1 MNRKYA
7 ILGESLKHTMS
18 PPIHKRLFEMKGRDF
33 SYDIIELP
41 PEELLPHG
49 EYIKGFA
56 GVNITIPHKMAVID
70 LCDSLAESAK
80 RYNSVNC
87 MDNKGGVHTGYNTD
101 CDGFL
106 AAIRAMGASLDGR
119 VLLIGCG
126 GVGRMMAIEA
136 ALAGAELYVAVL
148 ESDIPLAEQ
157 AAKEIRAMKQDAD
170 VRIVKTSEID
180 ASLEY
185 DLLMNAC
192 PVGMY
197 PKIDACPVN
206 DEVIGASKAVF
217 DVIYNPRETRL
228 LQKAKAMGKKTAGGM
243 AMLVW
248 QAVKAHEIWDG
259 DSYTNEEVQS
269 IIEEMEEEVERDFA
283 VDK

>member
-1 MNRKYA
+1 MKRNYGL
-7 ILGESLKHTMS
+7 LGESLKHTMS
-18 PPIHKRLFEMKGRDF
+18 PPIHQRLFELKNREF
-33 SYDIIELP
+33 SYEVIELP
-41 PEELLPHG
+41 PEALEGHA
-49 EYIKGFA
+49 EYLKGLA
-56 GVNITIPHKMAVID
+56 GFNITIPHKMGIIPY
-70 LCDSLAESAK
+70 CDKLAASAE

-87 MDNKGGVHTGYNTD
+87 VDNKDGVHTGYNTD

-106 AAIRAMGASLDGR
+106 ATIRAMDAKLGGR

-136 ALAGAELYVAVL
+136 ALAGAELFIAVL

-157 AAKEIRAMKQDAD
+157 AKKEIVEMKPDARVNI
-170 VRIVKTSEID
+170 VRNTEID
-180 ASLEY
+180 TSLGY

-197 PKIDACPVN
+197 PRIEGCPVN
-206 DEVIGASKAVF
+206 DEVIEASSAVF
-217 DVIYNPRETRL
+217 DVIYNPRETVL
-228 LQKAKAMGKKTAGGM
+228 MKKARAMGKKAAGGM

-259 DSYTNEEVQS
+259 DSYTNEEVQA
-269 IIEEMEEEVERDFA
+269 IIEEMELLVEKDFA
-283 VDK
+283 QKS

>member
-1 MNRKYA
+1 MERKYA

-18 PPIHKRLFEMKGRDF
+18 PPIHKRLFELKNREF
-33 SYDIIELP
+33 TYEIIELP
-41 PEELLPHG
+41 PEELAPHA
-49 EYIKGFA
+49 EYLKSLAGF
-56 GVNITIPHKMAVID
+56 NITIPHKIGIISH
-70 LCDSLAESAK
+70 CDKLADSAK

-87 MDNKGGVHTGYNTD
+87 VDNKDGVHTGYNTD

-106 AAIRAMGASLDGR
+106 ATINAMGADLGGK

-136 ALAGAELYVAVL
+136 ALAGAELFIAVL

-157 AAKEIRAMKQDAD
+157 AVKEITAMKSDAR
-170 VRIVKTSEID
+170 VSIVKNTEID
-180 ASLEY
+180 TSVSY

-197 PKIDACPVN
+197 PKINGCPVS
-206 DEVIGASKAVF
+206 DEVINASKAVF
-217 DVIYNPRETRL
+217 DVIYNPRETVL
-228 LQKAKAMGKKTAGGM
+228 IKKARAQGKKAAGGM

-259 DSYTNEEVQS
+259 DIYSDDEVQS
-269 IIEEMEEEVERDFA
+269 IITEMELQVEKDFPTA
-283 VDK
+283 